1 MTPVHNEIIY
11 ESHRKR
17 YLDQHEL
24 FNLGRCFAY
33 SHSVIYAF
41 HLRFQILY
49 LLEEEFY

>member
-1 MTPVHNEIIY
+1 MTAIPNEITY

-17 YLDQHEL
+17 YLDKHEL
-24 FNLGRCFAY
+24 FNLDRCFAY
-33 SHSVIYAF
+33 PHSVIYAF